1 MTAQGAPAEMFG
13 RYRLLGRLATGGM
26 AEVWAAQ
33 LHASGGFVKSL
44 VIKRV
49 LPALLG
55 SPQFMR
61 MFVDEARVAARLSH
75 ANVCAVYELGD
86 VAGEYYMAMEY
97 LRGAPLTRV
106 IEAGGPLSPDLAVAV
121 LAQACDGL
129 HYAHE
134 QRDAS
139 GQPLNLV
146 HRDVSPHNLFA
157 TVDGVVKLLDFG
169 IAKVDDSSDRTEA
182 GKVKGKLPY
191 MSPEQVMGHRLDRRT
206 DVWSLGAV
214 LFELLT
220 GNRLFA
226 RSAPAATVDAIRSP
240 RIPPLASHGVL
251 GAAKLDEVLGRALCP
266 NREWRYATAAEL
278 KRAMLEAVRP
288 GGAASNDQIAQM
300 VLDRCGEH
308 VAAGDRLFEDSDP
321 HNRRLPLPPEP
332 ALMLSSPYLDVERDD
347 GDDYDVEPTVAMD
360 SSDAHARSM
369 WPNETSEIDGPTVA
383 LDEEETVSV
392 AADEQPTRAGRPAS
406 DAERRGRARSEP
418 RPPTPSR
425 STAAVP
431 AVLAGRGTGGVSSL
445 PLQADESV
453 SRKVVLPPRVVAP
466 ADGDLDEAT
475 VRQAPPE
482 PARVPRGTPPE
493 AQRPRRLDVGGD
505 PGRRPPAAVGTPRSE
520 ASVMTDAVAPIV
532 PAKRRRWPYVLVAAA
547 LIGGAIRVATHRG
560 APAPVAAPAP
570 AVAAAPVVTAP
581 PAAEVPIAV
590 PTPEPAVTPAPEPAP
605 VVRPSDSTAR
615 PSRPRPPRPAP
626 APALRKD
633 APPGRLFIDAAP
645 WATIYLDGQRLGVT
659 PLVGVSVPSGPH
671 TLKAVAEDGRTQV
684 MRVDVGPDGEVRRKI
699 RW

>member
-1 MTAQGAPAEMFG
+1 MTAQGAPVEMFG

-33 LHASGGFVKSL
+33 LHGSGGFVKSL

-49 LPALLG
+49 LPSLLG

-75 ANVCAVYELGD
+75 ANVCAVHELGD

-97 LRGAPLTRV
+97 LRGAPLTRIV
-106 IEAGGPLSPDLAVAV
+106 EAGGPLSPDLAVAV

-251 GAAKLDEVLGRALCP
+251 GAGKLDEVLGRALCP
-266 NREWRYATAAEL
+266 NREWRYASAAEL
-278 KRAMLEAVRP
+278 KRALIEAVRP
-288 GGAASNDQIAQM
+288 GGAASNDQVAQM
-300 VLDRCGEH
+300 VWDRCGEH
-308 VAAGDRLFEDSDP
+308 VAAGDRLFEEPDP
-321 HNRRLPLPPEP
+321 QNRRLPLPPEP
-332 ALMLSSPYLDVERDD
+332 APMRSSPYHDVEQADAD
-347 GDDYDVEPTVAMD
+347 SDYDVEPTVAMD

-383 LDEEETVSV
+383 LDEETVS
-392 AADEQPTRAGRPAS
+392 AATFEQPTRAGRPLS

-418 RPPTPSR
+418 RVPTAPSR

-431 AVLAGRGTGGVSSL
+431 AVLASRGTGGVSSL

-453 SRKVVLPPRVVAP
+453 SRKLVLPRP
-466 ADGDLDEAT
+466 AEPAADFEDFAT
-475 VRQAPPE
+475 VRRTPPE
-482 PARVPRGTPPE
+482 PA
-493 AQRPRRLDVGGD
+493 AIRRALSD
-505 PGRRPPAAVGTPRSE
+505 AAGPPRSE
-520 ASVMTDAVAPIV
+520 ASVMTDAVAPMA
-532 PAKRRRWPYVLVAAA
+532 PAPRRRWPYVLVAAA
-547 LIGGAIRVATHRG
+547 LIGGTIRVATHGSGDPAPRIAAG
-560 APAPVAAPAP
+560 PAAAPAPVVAPAPAVVVAPDPPAAPAPIEPPVVVPEPAPAPVA
-570 AVAAAPVVTAP
+570 T
-581 PAAEVPIAV
+581 
-590 PTPEPAVTPAPEPAP
+590 
-605 VVRPSDSTAR
+605 VRPSDSTAR
-615 PSRPRPPRPAP
+615 PSRSRSTRTAAPPAP
-626 APALRKD
+626 RRD
-633 APPGRLFIDAAP
+633 GPPGRLFIDAAP
-645 WATIYLDGQRLGVT
+645 WATIYLDGERLGVT
-659 PLVGVSVPSGPH
+659 PLVGVTVPSGPH
-671 TLKAVAEDGRTQV
+671 TLKAVAEDGRTQAL
-684 MRVDVGPDGEVRRKI
+684 RIDVGPDGEVRRKI

>member
-1 MTAQGAPAEMFG
+1 MTAQGAPVEMFG

-33 LHASGGFVKSL
+33 LHGSGGFVKSL

-49 LPALLG
+49 LPSLLG

-75 ANVCAVYELGD
+75 ANVCAVHELGD

-106 IEAGGPLSPDLAVAV
+106 VEAGGPLSPELAVAV

-134 QRDAS
+134 QRDGS

-251 GAAKLDEVLGRALCP
+251 GAGKLDEVLGRALCP
-266 NREWRYATAAEL
+266 NREWRYASAAEL
-278 KRAMLEAVRP
+278 KRALLEAVRP
-288 GGAASNDQIAQM
+288 GGAASNDQVAQM
-300 VLDRCGEH
+300 VWDRCGEH
-308 VAAGDRLFEDSDP
+308 VAAGDRLFEEPDP
-321 HNRRLPLPPEP
+321 QNRRLPLPPEP
-332 ALMLSSPYLDVERDD
+332 ALMPSSPYHDVEQ
-347 GDDYDVEPTVAMD
+347 GDSDSDYDVEPTVAMD
-360 SSDAHARSM
+360 PSDAHARSM
-369 WPNETSEIDGPTVA
+369 WPSETSEIDGPTVA

-392 AADEQPTRAGRPAS
+392 SADEQPTRAGRPAS

-418 RPPTPSR
+418 RAPGPGR

-431 AVLAGRGTGGVSSL
+431 AVLAGRTTGGVSSL

-453 SRKVVLPPRVVAP
+453 SRKVVLPPRAEP
-466 ADGDLDEAT
+466 AADFDDSAT
-475 VRQAPPE
+475 VRRTPPE
-482 PARVPRGTPPE
+482 PAAIRRAMGE
-493 AQRPRRLDVGGD
+493 ASRP
-505 PGRRPPAAVGTPRSE
+505 ARSE
-520 ASVMTDAVAPIV
+520 ASVMTDAVAPMA
-532 PAKRRRWPYVLVAAA
+532 PAPRRRWPYVLVAAA
-547 LIGGAIRVATHRG
+547 LVGGAIRVAAHGGGDPAPRVAP
-560 APAPVAAPAP
+560 APAPVITAAPAP
-570 AVAAAPVVTAP
+570 AAVVAEPPVVVPAPAPKAPVET
-581 PAAEVPIAV
+581 
-590 PTPEPAVTPAPEPAP
+590 
-605 VVRPSDSTAR
+605 VRPSDSTAR
-615 PSRPRPPRPAP
+615 PSRQRVARAAAPAP
-626 APALRKD
+626 APRKEG
-633 APPGRLFIDAAP
+633 PPGHLFIDAAP
-645 WATIYLDGQRLGVT
+645 WATIYLDGARLGVT
-659 PLVGVSVPSGPH
+659 PLVGVTVPSGPH
-671 TLKAVAEDGRTQV
+671 TLKAVAEDGRSQV
-684 MRVDVGPDGEVRRKI
+684 MRIEVSPDGEVRRKI